1 MASTAYKLGSEAALH
16 QVGIIKLNEDT
27 LDRIPFPNRDSNITA
42 ERLAKLL
49 QQDDTPHE
57 EISPDNQ
64 KFDRWSRPVV
74 WSASH
79 RISDDLPNPGLYTPH
94 STRA

>member
-1 MASTAYKLGSEAALH
+1 MASTAYKLGSDQALH
-16 QVGIIKLNEDT
+16 SLGIIKVSGDT
-27 LDRIPFPNRDSNITA
+27 LDRVPFPNRDSNITA
-42 ERLAKLL
+42 ERLAKVL
-49 QQDDTPHE
+49 QQDETPRV

-74 WSASH
+74 WSASN
-79 RISDDLPNPGLYTPH
+79 RISDELPNPGLYTPH